1 MEKQTHKPDLRSGL
15 PGHAG
20 PVPASE
26 LVRDRDGDIAMR
38 PDLLTPNLVKPGPD
52 RIIPPGQTTS
62 S

>member
-1 MEKQTHKPDLRSGL
+1 MDKQTGKPDLRSGL

-26 LVRDRDGDIAMR
+26 LAHDRDGEIATR
-38 PDLLTPNLVKPGPD
+38 PDLLTPEAVKPGPD
-52 RIIPPGQTTS
+52 RVIPPGQITS